1 MPVRI
6 LVVDDESHLTCVL
19 TFKLRQAGATVL
31 SASTGLEGLAAAA
44 EHLPDLIVS
53 DFQMPEMNGLQMV
66 QALAADPATAQIPV
80 ILLTARGHRIAPA
93 DLAGTSVRALLAK
106 PFSARDLLQH
116 IAEILPNAHLA
127 PANPATA

>member
-1 MPVRI
+1 MAVRI

-19 TFKLRQAGATVL
+19 AYKLRQAGADVFT
-31 SASTGLEGLAAAA
+31 ASNGLEGLAAAA

-53 DFQMPEMNGLQMV
+53 DFQMPEMNGLEFV
-66 QALAADPATAQIPV
+66 KALAADPALSAIPI

-106 PFSARDLLQH
+106 PFSARELIQQ
-116 IAEILPNAHLA
+116 IAEQLPDAGLTVSTHA
-127 PANPATA
+127 AT